1 MLHRRMKFLGL
12 SRISGGWRGGGGL
25 FLVLVWFS
33 FSSLPISCFITLS
46 LSVPPDFF
54 CLCPSPHPNLLL
66 PLPYYNPPNPLLPP
80 PPPTASMLPALCLPL
95 WSLLSINPQRSVCLL
110 QIRHN
115 ASDRQCNASSAA
127 AATTKTAA
135 GGVGGKTG
143 FKKY

>member
-1 MLHRRMKFLGL
+1 MLHRRTKIWGL
-12 SRISGGWRGGGGL
+12 NRISGCVS
-25 FLVLVWFS
+25 VLLLWVP

-46 LSVPPDFF
+46 LSVPPDFV
-54 CLCPSPHPNLLL
+54 CLCLSPHPNLLL
-66 PLPYYNPPNPLLPP
+66 PLPASLPTNLPNPPS
-80 PPPTASMLPALCLPL
+80 PTASMLPALCLPL

-135 GGVGGKTG
+135 TGGEDGVQ
-143 FKKY
+143 KY

>member
-1 MLHRRMKFLGL
+1 MQHFFGIKENFGVVFLL
-12 SRISGGWRGGGGL
+12 L
-25 FLVLVWFS
+25 AWFC

-46 LSVPPDFF
+46 LSVPPDFV

-66 PLPYYNPPNPLLPP
+66 PLPPSLPPYEPSPP
-80 PPPTASMLPALCLPL
+80 PPHPPTPPWLPPSMLPALCLPL

-135 GGVGGKTG
+135 GGGGEMG
-143 FKKY
+143 FKKYS